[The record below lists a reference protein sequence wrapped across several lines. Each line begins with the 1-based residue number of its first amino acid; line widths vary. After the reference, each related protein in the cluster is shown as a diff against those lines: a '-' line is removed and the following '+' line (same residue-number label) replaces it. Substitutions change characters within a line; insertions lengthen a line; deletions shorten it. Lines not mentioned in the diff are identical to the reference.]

1 MSPDSQWSQAD
12 HVLVTDLPDGLV
24 LMDSHQGRMFSLN
37 STGRFIWH
45 LLPATRPAL
54 TAQLQATYGL
64 PGDLAQRDTDQLLDH
79 LCTHGLIHEVKPTHD
94 LVQSRPANS
103 G

>member
-1 MSPDSQWSQAD
+1 MHPDAQWDQAD

-24 LMDSHQGRMFSLN
+24 LMDSRQGRMFSLN
-37 STGRFIWH
+37 PTGRFIWH
-45 LLPATRPAL
+45 LLPATRSAL

-64 PGDLAQRDTDQLLDH
+64 PGDQAQRDTDQLLDH
-79 LCTHGLIHEVKPTHD
+79 LCTHGLIHEVKLTHD
-94 LVQSRPANS
+94 LVQSWSARS